1 MVVLPQTVPTME
13 QVVVEQDNKVV
24 VRMMN
29 LGLLMD
35 ILVVMVFRFILLDH
49 PQIRE

>member
-1 MVVLPQTVPTME
+1 ME
-13 QVVVEQDNKVV
+13 QEVVEQNNKEAI
-24 VRMMN
+24 RMMD

-49 PQIRE
+49 PQIPE